1 MKKTLKNNDYVLT
14 LLTAHIKKNGG
25 QVVLTEEELHAV
37 EKTDLVGMF
46 YDTKK
51 EVLVLRIMDP
61 AEVMSREVQ
70 AKTTEYEN

>member
-25 QVVLTEEELHAV
+25 KVTLTEEELSAV

-46 YDTKK
+46 YDIKK
-51 EVLVLRIMDP
+51 EELVLRIMDP
-61 AEVMSREVQ
+61 VEAMSREEQ
-70 AKTTEYEN
+70 AKTTQYEN